1 MLSIRRTLSCLA
13 VGAFAAAALLRGP
26 VAAADAPVVI
36 HESFPSKVATFW
48 PSFIAQAQGFYT
60 NQGLQVEDLVV
71 DPNVTVATLIGGSVE
86 VSFADSTQLLLALEK
101 GANLVAVGIET
112 DKNPYKLMAPAGIK
126 TLKDLKGKRI
136 GVASAID
143 VYTYVARE
151 ILRKAGLDPEKDV
164 EWIVGGGQNQRLSAI
179 AAGAIQ
185 AGFFT
190 PPSDSKLTAQ
200 GFNTLAFAPDYFP
213 DLTLSA
219 TTVKRDWA
227 LAHPDVLRKFLQAQ
241 SDAVKWLYAPA
252 NHARA
257 VADSAAGDEL
267 ERRGGRGRVHLLCR
281 QARLSGQCVRDASG
295 ARERRQDH
303 AHDRSGQNADGWRR
317 PQIHRRPMVPE
328 MKCRLVGTDARADAR
343 ALLMECNAC

>member
-1 MLSIRRTLSCLA
+1 VLSIRQILSRLA
-13 VGAFAAAALLRGP
+13 VSVLAVAALQCGP

-48 PSFIAQAQGFYT
+48 PSFVAQAQGFYT
-60 NQGLQVEDLVV
+60 NAGLQVEDLVV
-71 DPNVTVATLIGGSVE
+71 DPNITVSTLIGGSVE

-143 VYTYVARE
+143 VYTYVAHE
-151 ILRKAGLDPEKDV
+151 MLRKAGLDPDKDV

-190 PPSDSKLTAQ
+190 PPSDSKLAAQ

-227 LAHPDVLRKFLQAQ
+227 QAHPDVLRHFLQAQ

-257 VADSAAGDEL
+257 VAILQQATNSSASEAEDSYAYY
-267 ERRGGRGRVHLLCR
+267 
-281 QARLSGQCVRDASG
+281 
-295 ARERRQDH
+295 
-303 AHDRSGQNADGWRR
+303 
-317 PQIHRRPMVPE
+317 
-328 MKCRLVGTDARADAR
+328 VGKHVFPA
-343 ALLMECNAC
+343 NACVTRPGLENVVKIMRTTGQVKTLTVADVSKFTDTQWCPK

>member
-1 MLSIRRTLSCLA
+1 MHTVHRILSCLVMCA
-13 VGAFAAAALLRGP
+13 VAVAALLRGP
-26 VAAADAPVVI
+26 VAAADAPAVI

-60 NQGLQVEDLVV
+60 NRGLQVEDLVV
-71 DPNVTVATLIGGSVE
+71 DPNLTVATLIGGSVE
-86 VSFADSTQLLLALEK
+86 ISVADSTQLLLALEK

-112 DKNPYKLMAPAGIK
+112 DKNPYKLMAPAAIK

-143 VYTYVARE
+143 VYTYVAHE
-151 ILRKAGLDPEKDV
+151 MLRKAGLDPDKDV

-190 PPSDSKLTAQ
+190 PPSDSKLAAQ

-213 DLTLSA
+213 GLTLSA
-219 TTVKRDWA
+219 TSVKRDWA
-227 LAHPDVLRKFLQAQ
+227 LAHPDVLRHFLQAQ
-241 SDAVKWLYAPA
+241 SDAVKWLYVPA

-257 VADSAAGDEL
+257 VAIL
-267 ERRGGRGRVHLLCR
+267 Q
-281 QARLSGQCVRDASG
+281 QATNSSPAEAEDAY
-295 ARERRQDH
+295 
-303 AHDRSGQNADGWRR
+303 
-317 PQIHRRPMVPE
+317 VYY
-328 MKCRLVGTDARADAR
+328 VGKHVFPADACVTR
-343 ALLMECNAC
+343 LGLENVVKIMRQTGQVKSLTVADVPKFTDTQWCPK

>member
-13 VGAFAAAALLRGP
+13 VGAFAVAALLCGP

-60 NQGLQVEDLVV
+60 NAGLQVEDLVV

-86 VSFADSTQLLLALEK
+86 ISFADSTQLLLALEK

-143 VYTYVARE
+143 VYTYVAHE
-151 ILRKAGLDPEKDV
+151 MLRKAGLDPDKDV

-190 PPSDSKLTAQ
+190 PPSDSKLAAQ

-227 LAHPDVLRKFLQAQ
+227 LAHPDILRHFLQAQ
-241 SDAVKWLYAPA
+241 SEAVKWMYVPA
-252 NHARA
+252 NHSRA
-257 VADSAAGDEL
+257 VAILQQATNSSAAEAEDAYAYYVGK
-267 ERRGGRGRVHLLCR
+267 RVFP
-281 QARLSGQCVRDASG
+281 A
-295 ARERRQDH
+295 
-303 AHDRSGQNADGWRR
+303 
-317 PQIHRRPMVPE
+317 
-328 MKCRLVGTDARADAR
+328 
-343 ALLMECNAC
+343 NACVTRLGLENVVKIMRTTGQVKTLTVADVPKFTDTQWCPK

>member
-1 MLSIRRTLSCLA
+1 VFSIRRTLSCLA
-13 VGAFAAAALLRGP
+13 VGAFAVTALLRGP

-143 VYTYVARE
+143 VYTYVAHE
-151 ILRKAGLDPEKDV
+151 MLRKAGLDPDKDV

-179 AAGAIQ
+179 VAGAIQ

-190 PPSDSKLTAQ
+190 PPSDSKLAAQ

-219 TTVKRDWA
+219 TSVKRDWA
-227 LAHPDVLRKFLQAQ
+227 IAHPDVLRHFLAAQ
-241 SDAVKWLYAPA
+241 SDAVKWLYVPG

-257 VADSAAGDEL
+257 VQILEQATNSSPAEAEDSYTYY
-267 ERRGGRGRVHLLCR
+267 
-281 QARLSGQCVRDASG
+281 
-295 ARERRQDH
+295 
-303 AHDRSGQNADGWRR
+303 
-317 PQIHRRPMVPE
+317 
-328 MKCRLVGTDARADAR
+328 VGKHVFPA
-343 ALLMECNAC
+343 NACVTRLGLENVVKIMRQTGQLKTVTVADVPKFTDTQWCPK